1 MKLIH
6 SLHKENLFFKTQ
18 GNFWG
23 GQAPPGPPLDPPL
36 DIGRTN
42 FWPLEHDDMVR
53 KMTLKLTITL
63 ELCVCCKELELI
75 YYLFGLDCDIEE
87 RCLPVLSETIKN
99 CTP

>member
-1 MKLIH
+1 MNWYYFRNSSEKFIRFLE
-6 SLHKENLFFKTQ
+6 KEYFIIQEKEFTKK
-18 GNFWG
+18 F
-23 GQAPPGPPLDPPL
+23 

-42 FWPLEHDDMVR
+42 FWPLEYDDIVR

-87 RCLPVLSETIKN
+87 RCLSVLSETIKN